1 MDGEGETLLSEEE
14 FADLAA
20 REECVLSVTEKGFGV
35 RSSAYDY
42 RITGRGG
49 QGIDNMDLSR
59 RGDAVV
65 AVFPVG
71 NNDQIMLVTDAGMV
85 IRCPIDDIRIARR
98 GSQGVVIF
106 KVGDGERVVSVA
118 RLPDDTEENGDAAAD
133 MRRRSANQRRSRD
146 RYGGPMTEPRVGIY
160 PGTFDPITNGHSDII
175 RRAAKLVDRLVIG
188 VARNDGKG
196 PLFATD
202 ERVEIVRDEV
212 AHLENGDAERIEV
225 RAFDTLL
232 MHFAQSVGASVIIR
246 GLRAVSDFEYE
257 FQMAGM
263 NARLNPD
270 IETVFLMAS
279 DRYQFISSR
288 FVKEIGALGGD
299 VSHFVSPRVATRL
312 LDRFA
317 NGRGKPRR
325 RAVAG

>member
-1 MDGEGETLLSEEE
+1 
-14 FADLAA
+14 
-20 REECVLSVTEKGFGV
+20 
-35 RSSAYDY
+35 
-42 RITGRGG
+42 
-49 QGIDNMDLSR
+49 
-59 RGDAVV
+59 
-65 AVFPVG
+65 
-71 NNDQIMLVTDAGMV
+71 
-85 IRCPIDDIRIARR
+85 
-98 GSQGVVIF
+98 
-106 KVGDGERVVSVA
+106 
-118 RLPDDTEENGDAAAD
+118 
-133 MRRRSANQRRSRD
+133 
-146 RYGGPMTEPRVGIY
+146 MTEPRVGIY
-160 PGTFDPITNGHSDII
+160 PGTFDPITNGLSDII

-202 ERVEIVRDEV
+202 ERVEIVRDEIV
-212 AHLENGDAERIEV
+212 HLENGDAERIEV
-225 RAFDTLL
+225 RPFDSLL
-232 MHFAQSVGASVIIR
+232 MHFAQSVGAKVIIR

-299 VSHFVSPRVATRL
+299 VSHFVSPRVAARL

-317 NGRGKPRR
+317 NGRASPRR